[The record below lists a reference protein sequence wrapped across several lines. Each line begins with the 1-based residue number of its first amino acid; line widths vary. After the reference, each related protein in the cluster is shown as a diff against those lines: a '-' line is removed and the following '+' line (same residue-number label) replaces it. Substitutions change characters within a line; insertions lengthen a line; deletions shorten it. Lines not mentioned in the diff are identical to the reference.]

1 MEKSGRKY
9 WHREFGEEAIEENA
23 LKNIVYFKKHELGN
37 AKDYTMDNK
46 IHIQQSREN
55 QM

>member
-1 MEKSGRKY
+1 MEESIGTENLVKRLLRKM
-9 WHREFGEEAIEENA
+9 IA
-23 LKNIVYFKKHELGN
+23 LKNIVYCKKHELGN